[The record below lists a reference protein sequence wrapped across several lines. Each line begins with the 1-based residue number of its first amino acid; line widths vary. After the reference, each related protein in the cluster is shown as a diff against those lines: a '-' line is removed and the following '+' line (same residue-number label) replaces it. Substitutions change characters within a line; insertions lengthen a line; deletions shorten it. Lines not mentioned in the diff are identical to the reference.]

1 MDQGISRLRSESRS
15 PCLRPETP
23 LNSWQQ
29 QLNQMKAESDSPQ
42 SLETGLAS
50 PEERLHLA
58 LGAGRMG
65 TWELRLDH
73 PRPLVLSAEFMQIL
87 GMTDRGFDGCIATFL
102 ASVHPSDRWKLIRN
116 VRRSIARG
124 ADPEYEFRFE
134 GGERAGGWLLCRGRI
149 DCGKEGRPQ
158 RLLGVA
164 IDVTRQKSAELEIL
178 RLNSELDRRV
188 QERTGQL
195 EAINKELEAFCYSVS
210 HDLRAPLRSIRGFNE
225 VLLER
230 YSATLDARG
239 QEFLRRACQASQHMD
254 ELIESLLKLSRVG
267 RAELLHQQVDLSGI
281 AKALAAELMAGESRS
296 GVVFQI
302 APGLKATGDEHLI
315 RVVLDNLLRNSW
327 KFTSKKAQAVIEVGR
342 VSGAE
347 PAFFV
352 RDNGAGFDPAYT
364 NRLFGVFQRLHS
376 SADFPGT
383 GVGLATVQR
392 IINRHGGRVWATG
405 AMDEGATF
413 FFSLPSHET
422 V

>member
-1 MDQGISRLRSESRS
+1 
-15 PCLRPETP
+15 
-23 LNSWQQ
+23 
-29 QLNQMKAESDSPQ
+29 
-42 SLETGLAS
+42 
-50 PEERLHLA
+50 
-58 LGAGRMG
+58 
-65 TWELRLDH
+65 
-73 PRPLVLSAEFMQIL
+73 
-87 GMTDRGFDGCIATFL
+87 
-102 ASVHPSDRWKLIRN
+102 
-116 VRRSIARG
+116 
-124 ADPEYEFRFE
+124 
-134 GGERAGGWLLCRGRI
+134 
-149 DCGKEGRPQ
+149 
-158 RLLGVA
+158 
-164 IDVTRQKSAELEIL
+164 
-178 RLNSELDRRV
+178 
-188 QERTGQL
+188 
-195 EAINKELEAFCYSVS
+195 
-210 HDLRAPLRSIRGFNE
+210 
-225 VLLER
+225 
-230 YSATLDARG
+230 
-239 QEFLRRACQASQHMD
+239 
-254 ELIESLLKLSRVG
+254 
-267 RAELLHQQVDLSGI
+267 
-281 AKALAAELMAGESRS
+281 
-296 GVVFQI
+296 VVFQI